1 MALTNGTRIGPYEVI
16 SQLGAGGMGDV
27 YKARD
32 TRLNRTVAIKALQ
45 SSVSADPERIARFER
60 EAQIPGVSQPLE
72 HRRHLRA

>member
-1 MALTNGTRIGPYEVI
+1 
-16 SQLGAGGMGDV
+16 MGDV

-72 HRRHLRA
+72 HRRPSTGSSPPAITRT